1 MTVITTEG
9 VSVMPEGQKIK
20 ETGGGDLQG
29 HYAFPV
35 IVNEDICC
43 GCRVCE
49 AACENKSISFDEKK
63 GVVTINEIACKGC
76 GACVAVCPAG
86 ALSQRYLRAEQVFAA
101 IDSDR
106 DIESCELCP
115 PSVAVD
121 FEVPGQEEKR
131 LIGLVCAAQAD
142 TFVILRCFE
151 SGADGVMVINCC
163 SGGKG
168 DRERAEKGVR
178 VTKELMET
186 LGMNPER
193 VHLEWISPL
202 EPGFDKKMAEF
213 VSRINHL
220 ITLNV

>member
-1 MTVITTEG
+1 MTEIITEG
-9 VSVMPEGQKIK
+9 GFVTLEGQKIK
-20 ETGGGDLQG
+20 KGGGDLQG

-43 GCRVCE
+43 GCRMCE

-86 ALSQRYLRAEQVFAA
+86 ALSQRYLRDEQVFAA

-106 DIESCELCP
+106 EIESCELCP
-115 PSVAVD
+115 LSVAVD
-121 FEVPGQEEKR
+121 FEVPEQEKR
-131 LIGLVCAAQAD
+131 PIRLVCAAHAD
-142 TFVILRCFE
+142 PFIILRCFE

-168 DRERAEKGVR
+168 DRERAEKSVK
-178 VTKELMET
+178 VAKELMET

-202 EPGFDKKMAEF
+202 EQGFDKKMAEF
-213 VSRINHL
+213 VSRI
-220 ITLNV
+220 

>member
-1 MTVITTEG
+1 MTEITTEG
-9 VSVMPEGQKIK
+9 DFVTLEGQKIK
-20 ETGGGDLQG
+20 KGGGDLQG

-35 IVNEDICC
+35 IVNENICC
-43 GCRVCE
+43 GCRMCE

-76 GACVAVCPAG
+76 GSCVALCPSG
-86 ALSQRYLRAEQVFAA
+86 ALSQKYLRGEQVFAA
-101 IDSDR
+101 IDSER

-115 PSVAVD
+115 LSVSVD
-121 FEVPGQEEKR
+121 FEAPEQEKKSIR
-131 LIGLVCAAQAD
+131 LVCAAYVD
-142 TFVILRCFE
+142 PFVILRCFE

-163 SGGKG
+163 SGGKE
-168 DRERAEKGVR
+168 DRERAEKSVR
-178 VTKELMET
+178 VTKELVET

-213 VSRINHL
+213 LSRI
-220 ITLNV
+220 

>member
-1 MTVITTEG
+1 MTVITTEED
-9 VSVMPEGQKIK
+9 SVMPEGQEIK
-20 ETGGGDLQG
+20 KVVEEDLQG

-43 GCRVCE
+43 GCQVCE

-76 GACVAVCPAG
+76 GACVAVCPSG
-86 ALSQRYLRAEQVFAA
+86 ALSQRYLRGEQVFAA

-115 PSVAVD
+115 PSVTVE
-121 FEVPGQEEKR
+121 FEAPGQEKR
-131 LIGLVCAAQAD
+131 LIGLVCAAHAD
-142 TFVILRCFE
+142 PFIILRCFE
-151 SGADGVMVINCC
+151 SGADGVIVINCC
-163 SGGKG
+163 SGSKR
-168 DRERAEKGVR
+168 DRERAGKSVR
-178 VTKELMET
+178 ITKELMET

-213 VSRINHL
+213 VSRI
-220 ITLNV
+220 

>member
-1 MTVITTEG
+1 MTEIITEG
-9 VSVMPEGQKIK
+9 GFVTLEGQKIK
-20 ETGGGDLQG
+20 KVGGGDLQG

-43 GCRVCE
+43 GCRMCE

-86 ALSQRYLRAEQVFAA
+86 ALSQRYLRDEQVFAA

-106 DIESCELCP
+106 EIESCELCP
-115 PSVAVD
+115 LSVAVD
-121 FEVPGQEEKR
+121 FEVPEQEKR
-131 LIGLVCAAQAD
+131 PIRLVCAAQAD
-142 TFVILRCFE
+142 PFIILRCFE

-168 DRERAEKGVR
+168 DRERAEKSVK
-178 VTKELMET
+178 VAKELMET

-202 EPGFDKKMAEF
+202 EQGFDKKMAEF
-213 VSRINHL
+213 VSRI
-220 ITLNV
+220 

>member
-1 MTVITTEG
+1 MTEIITEG
-9 VSVMPEGQKIK
+9 GFVTLEGQKIK
-20 ETGGGDLQG
+20 KGGGDLQG

-43 GCRVCE
+43 GCRMCE

-86 ALSQRYLRAEQVFAA
+86 ALSQRYLRDEQVFAA

-106 DIESCELCP
+106 EIESCELCP
-115 PSVAVD
+115 LSVAVD
-121 FEVPGQEEKR
+121 FEVPGQEKR

-142 TFVILRCFE
+142 PFIILRCFE

-168 DRERAEKGVR
+168 DRERAEKSVK
-178 VTKELMET
+178 VAKELMET

-202 EPGFDKKMAEF
+202 EQGFDKKMAEF
-213 VSRINHL
+213 VSRI
-220 ITLNV
+220 